1 VPIKKEVLVLEWMNS
16 KTGPGSEEVEMSEE
30 KFELYVGETTKL
42 ENTKLNI
49 QGNAKIDGRVSGE
62 IETRLLEIGPNGIV
76 EGRVQANRI
85 LLEGRLDSGSGS
97 VVAKSIEIKKGGKLS
112 GRVQYSSF
120 LCHEGGIIDGALTP
134 SEEAADESSKGGA
147 RILAS
152 LS

>member
-1 VPIKKEVLVLEWMNS
+1 MPIKKEVLVLEWMNS

-112 GRVQYSSF
+112 GSVQYSSF

-134 SEEAADESSKGGA
+134 SEEATDENSKGGA

>member
-1 VPIKKEVLVLEWMNS
+1 MDWRNIKAGDK
-16 KTGPGSEEVEMSEE
+16 PEEKEMSEE

-62 IETRLLEIGPNGIV
+62 IETRLLEIGPNGVV
-76 EGRVQANRI
+76 EGRVQANRV
-85 LLEGRLDSGSGS
+85 LLEGTLDSGSGS

-112 GRVQYSSF
+112 GSIQYSSF
-120 LCHEGGIIDGALTP
+120 LCHEGGIIDGNLTP
-134 SEEAADESSKGGA
+134 SEEAAEESEKGGA

>member
-1 VPIKKEVLVLEWMNS
+1 MEWRNS
-16 KTGPGSEEVEMSEE
+16 KAGDKPEEEKMSEE

-49 QGNAKIDGRVSGE
+49 QGNAKIDGCVSGE
-62 IETRLLEIGPNGIV
+62 IETRLLEIGPKGVV
-76 EGRVQANRI
+76 EGKVQANRI
-85 LLEGRLDSGSGS
+85 ILEGSLDS
-97 VVAKSIEIKKGGKLS
+97 KSIEIKKGGKLS
-112 GRVQYSSF
+112 GSVQYSSF

-134 SEEAADESSKGGA
+134 SEEVAEESSKGGA

>member
-1 VPIKKEVLVLEWMNS
+1 MPIKKEVLVLEWMNS
-16 KTGPGSEEVEMSEE
+16 KTGPRSEEVEMSEE

-62 IETRLLEIGPNGIV
+62 IETRLLEIGPNGVV

-112 GRVQYSSF
+112 GSVQYSSF
-120 LCHEGGIIDGALTP
+120 LCHEGGIIDGALAP
-134 SEEAADESSKGGA
+134 SEEAADENSKGGA
-147 RILAS
+147 ADHS
-152 LS
+152 S

>member
-1 VPIKKEVLVLEWMNS
+1 LKWINS
-16 KTGPGSEEVEMSEE
+16 KAGDKPEEKEMSEE

-49 QGNAKIDGRVSGE
+49 QGNAKIDGCVSGE
-62 IETRLLEIGPNGIV
+62 IETRLLEIGPNGVV
-76 EGRVQANRI
+76 EGKVQANRVV
-85 LLEGRLDSGSGS
+85 LEGTLDSGSGS

-112 GRVQYSSF
+112 GSVQYSSF

-134 SEEAADESSKGGA
+134 SEEVAEENSKGGA